1 MSFDRFLVVG
11 ARDTRSEHGKGWLR
25 NREFEPK
32 SNRHDTPP
40 TFPIDLW
47 PEVLRVLRPP
57 QPRRPFLLFHP
68 APYARVLARRK
79 AKLSCERFSATSTRL
94 FTPIS
99 RSPFVLCLLP
109 LTVCA
114 PFTPSRENRGT
125 NKPSLRH

>member
-79 AKLSCERFSATSTRL
+79 AKRVEAFVRTFLDHLHSALHPYQPFTLRPLS
-94 FTPIS
+94 FTPYRLCS
-99 RSPFVLCLLP
+99 VYPFE
-109 LTVCA
+109 
-114 PFTPSRENRGT
+114 R
-125 NKPSLRH
+125 KPRNQ

>member
-1 MSFDRFLVVG
+1 MAFDRFLVVG

-57 QPRRPFLLFHP
+57 QPRRPFLLLFHP
-68 APYARVLARRK
+68 ALYARVLARRK
-79 AKLSCERFSATSTRL
+79 AKRVEAFVRTFLGHLYSALHPYQPFTLRPLS
-94 FTPIS
+94 FTPYRLCS
-99 RSPFVLCLLP
+99 VYPFE
-109 LTVCA
+109 
-114 PFTPSRENRGT
+114 R
-125 NKPSLRH
+125 KPRNQ